1 MDKHSIKALKK
12 TVADIEG
19 FIEKCNNPSE
29 LITLNEA
36 RDMFIRTIAEW
47 EEFRDKQVGM
57 TKEELKELMLKLVEN
72 DDLEIEI
79 EDDIEHWGDVNAKVS
94 VKLYGEEILRKSQ
107 TVYHIT
113 DEEN

>member
-12 TVADIEG
+12 TISDIEG

-36 RDMFIRTIAEW
+36 KDMFLRTIVEW
-47 EEFRDKQVGM
+47 EEFRDKQIGM
-57 TKEELKELMLKLVEN
+57 TKEELKELMLKLIEN

-79 EDDIEHWGDVNAKVS
+79 EDDIEHWGDVNAIAS
-94 VKLYGEEILRKSQ
+94 LKLHGEVILKKSQ
-107 TVYHIT
+107 TVYRIT
-113 DEEN
+113 DEDN